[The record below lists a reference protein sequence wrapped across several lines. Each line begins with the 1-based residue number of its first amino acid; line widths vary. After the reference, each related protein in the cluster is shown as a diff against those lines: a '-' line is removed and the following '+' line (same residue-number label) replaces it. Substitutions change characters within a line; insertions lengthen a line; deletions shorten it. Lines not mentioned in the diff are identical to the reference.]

1 MTGKPGDGGLGKGQE
16 VGIAGSCR
24 QYTLKNV
31 VCGKKTFLEQ
41 VMSRWRAGVLNAV
54 SSSSRG

>member
-16 VGIAGSCR
+16 VGIAGPCR